1 MVEITVDVDLVDCI
15 DDISTS
21 DLICEL
27 RSRHD
32 VPEGTFDQGED
43 RFTDEELDTL
53 LNIFR
58 LVEDNNLITRSEHL
72 DLYDKLLNT

>member
-1 MVEITVDVDLVDCI
+1 MVEISVDVDLVDYI

-21 DLICEL
+21 DLIYEL

-32 VPEGTFDQGED
+32 IPEGIFNETED
-43 RFTDEELDTL
+43 RFTDEELATL
-53 LNIFR
+53 LSIFR
-58 LVEDNNLITRSEHL
+58 LAEDHNLITRSEHL

>member
-1 MVEITVDVDLVDCI
+1 MVEITVDVDLVDYI

-21 DLICEL
+21 DLIYEL
-27 RSRHD
+27 RSRND
-32 VPEGTFDQGED
+32 VPEGTFNEGED

-53 LNIFR
+53 LGIFR
-58 LVEDNNLITRSEHL
+58 LAEDYNLITRSEHL